1 MNIGQVSILMPA
13 YNAEKTI
20 LRAVNSLLEQSYE
33 NVEIIVVDDCS
44 TDNTLKILSQIE
56 DKRLKVISSEK
67 IGVAKARNI
76 TLANANGEFIAFCD
90 SDDFYELI

>member
-33 NVEIIVVDDCS
+33 NVVNLLE
-44 TDNTLKILSQIE
+44 TEAANYAE
-56 DKRLKVISSEK
+56 DTGIMTVT
-67 IGVAKARNI
+67 VAI
-76 TLANANGEFIAFCD
+76 
-90 SDDFYELI
+90 

>member
-13 YNAEKTI
+13 HNAEKTI

-56 DKRLKVISSEK
+56 DKRLKVIPSEK